1 MASSCFSCQNFWIK
15 FEHEDLCDVNMI
27 SVPLTGIQQAHWFK
41 RQGIWRDMNRKR
53 NQELLSN
60 LRWLNATKRA
70 ALYPDPWEKKTRKRL
85 PTEF

>member
-41 RQGIWRDMNRKR
+41 RQGIWRDTNRK
-53 NQELLSN
+53 
-60 LRWLNATKRA
+60 
-70 ALYPDPWEKKTRKRL
+70 KKPRVIK
-85 PTEF
+85 

>member
-27 SVPLTGIQQAHWFK
+27 SVPLPGIQQAHSFK